1 MPSADFC
8 RIQVG
13 DPLFVDSETGDII
26 PYSGSHGDS
35 VYLIFVNE
43 GGYYY
48 SESGTGIGVA
58 IASSLDVATGTVRVP
73 AAIGAPDDT
82 FE

>member
-1 MPSADFC
+1 MLADFSIVH
-8 RIQVG
+8 RG
-13 DPLFVDSETGDII
+13 DPLFVDADTGDIV
-26 PYSGSHGDS
+26 PYSGSHGDE

-48 SESGTGIGVA
+48 SESGTGVGVA
-58 IASSLDVATGTVRVP
+58 IESKLNISTARIVQQLSVAGV
-73 AAIGAPDDT
+73 DDT